1 MAKRSNKETLRSE
14 VIKYIIKGIGEGKYK
29 LGERI
34 VETKLAKE
42 LDMSQAPVREAV
54 LELSIMG
61 VLEERPYA
69 GSFVRKPDRE
79 EVDNHYKARGLIESY
94 AALLAAQHR
103 TQEDLEHLEQIL
115 GEMRQCKEF
124 EDFVDLDHDF
134 HETIIDASGNKVLKR
149 LWTYVS
155 AYELTYQTIVLANK
169 WTLIGLYDKHKR
181 LYDVLKSGNP
191 PAAEAEMFLHI
202 DGFRVGVMDTIDNE
216 DVEEEKSKLTRHVV

>member
-1 MAKRSNKETLRSE
+1 MAKQNNKGTLRSE

-42 LDMSQAPVREAV
+42 LEMSQAPVREAV

-79 EVDNHYKARGLIESY
+79 EVDNHYKARALIESY
-94 AALLAAQHR
+94 AASLAAPHR
-103 TQEDLEHLEQIL
+103 TEEDLEKMRAILEEM
-115 GEMRQCKEF
+115 GECKAF
-124 EDFVDLDHDF
+124 EDFVDLDHAF
-134 HETIIDASGNKVLKR
+134 HETIIDASDNKVLKR
-149 LWTYVS
+149 LWTSVS

-169 WTLIGLYDKHKR
+169 WTLVGLYEKHKR
-181 LYDVLKSGNP
+181 LYDIIKSGNG
-191 PAAEAEMFLHI
+191 PASQAEMFLHI
-202 DGFRVGVMDTIDNE
+202 DGFRVGVMETIRD
-216 DVEEEKSKLTRHVV
+216 EETADHEE

>member
-1 MAKRSNKETLRSE
+1 MAKQSNKGTRRSE
-14 VIKYIIKGIGEGKYK
+14 VIKYIIKGIGEGKYQ

-42 LDMSQAPVREAV
+42 LNMSQAPVREAV

-79 EVDNHYKARGLIESY
+79 EVDNHYRARGLIESY
-94 AALLAAQHR
+94 AASLAAPNR
-103 TQEDLEHLEQIL
+103 TEEDLEKLKGILEDMQ
-115 GEMRQCKEF
+115 QCTEF
-124 EDFVDLDHDF
+124 EDFVDLDHVF

-149 LWTYVS
+149 LWTSVS

-169 WTLIGLYDKHKR
+169 WTLVGLYDKHKR
-181 LYDVLKSGNP
+181 LYDVIASGNG
-191 PAAEAEMFLHI
+191 PAAQAEMFLHI
-202 DGFRVGVMDTIDNE
+202 DGFRVGVMETLG
-216 DVEEEKSKLTRHVV
+216 DVEE

>member
-69 GSFVRKPDRE
+69 GSFVRKPDRKE
-79 EVDNHYKARGLIESY
+79 ADDHYRVRGLIESY
-94 AALLAAQHR
+94 AASLAAPII
-103 TQEDLEHLEQIL
+103 TDEYLDEMASILER
-115 GEMRQCKEF
+115 MKECTDF

-134 HETIIDASGNKVLKR
+134 HETIINASGNRVLKR
-149 LWTYVS
+149 VWTSVS
-155 AYELTYQTIVLANK
+155 VYELTYQTIVLANK
-169 WTLIGLYDKHKR
+169 WTLVGLYDKHKR
-181 LYDVLKSGNP
+181 LYDVLKTHNG

-202 DGFRVGVMDTIDNE
+202 DGFRTGVMETLAQAEADA
-216 DVEEEKSKLTRHVV
+216 VEEGQEEESA

>member
-1 MAKRSNKETLRSE
+1 MTKQLHKGTRRSE
-14 VIKYIIKGIGEGKYK
+14 VIKYIIKGIGEGKYQ

-42 LDMSQAPVREAV
+42 LNMSQAPVREAV

-69 GSFVRKPDRE
+69 GSYVRKPDKE
-79 EVDNHYKARGLIESY
+79 EADNHYRARGLIEAY
-94 AALLAAQHR
+94 AASLAASRR
-103 TQEDLEHLEQIL
+103 TEDELEKLNDIL
-115 GEMRQCKEF
+115 QDMKECSEF
-124 EDFVDLDHDF
+124 EDFVDLDHIF

-149 LWTYVS
+149 LWTSVS

-169 WTLIGLYDKHKR
+169 WTLVGLYEKHKR
-181 LYDVLKSGNP
+181 LYDVIESGNG

-202 DGFRVGVMDTIDNE
+202 DGFRVGVMETLGDR
-216 DVEEEKSKLTRHVV
+216 EE